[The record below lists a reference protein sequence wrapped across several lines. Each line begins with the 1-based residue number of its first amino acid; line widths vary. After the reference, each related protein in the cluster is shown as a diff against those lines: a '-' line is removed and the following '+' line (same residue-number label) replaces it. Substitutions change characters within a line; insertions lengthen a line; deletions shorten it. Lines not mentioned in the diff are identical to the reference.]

1 MKSPKPFFKP
11 GFRTSF
17 PLIKVIIF
25 RKFGF
30 LSVKKM
36 TPEKVRL
43 IKNSKQEKFRG
54 FCGLPVTFKIN
65 SHKSY

>member
-1 MKSPKPFFKP
+1 
-11 GFRTSF
+11 
-17 PLIKVIIF
+17 
-25 RKFGF
+25 
-30 LSVKKM
+30 M